1 MKVFIQREGG
11 HLPNYMPKGTIDTDD
26 LSPEEAKTIV
36 DALKPETLKPETFT
50 GKGVRAANNHRT
62 VADGYAYH
70 VRIQQN
76 NAVQEFD
83 VQENALP
90 PDVQDALHLLIQKV
104 SQ

>member
-11 HLPNYMPKGTIDTDD
+11 HLPNYMPKGTVDTDD

-36 DALKPETLKPETFT
+36 DALKPETLTS
-50 GKGVRAANNHRT
+50 KGVRAANNHRT
-62 VADGYAYH
+62 IADGYAYH

-76 NAVQEFD
+76 NVAQEFD

-104 SQ
+104 SQSG